1 MDFLS
6 RESDSDYAFRLQME
20 EALAASLS
28 FRSRTPQRPPS
39 PPIVARCGIAII
51 EENDQN
57 ESTAKTDS
65 ADVRL
70 RNRSYGIDFSKVVG
84 EGNSK
89 GKCKI
94 HETVT
99 GVRRDD
105 QNTNSRDTSGNGNM
119 RLSLVIQSEGTVRPV
134 QSVGEG
140 SSRVNAAAGKFNDN
154 VLYRLYFK
162 GLVSDENGKGKMT
175 DVLAGFGVAICDQRD
190 NLLFEMKGP
199 LIDNGMNR
207 QAAELKALIRG
218 LNEALKFGIKHIAIC
233 CDSYPIF
240 QYVSFPPL
248 CSSL

>member
-1 MDFLS
+1 MAFLP
-6 RESDSDYAFRLQME
+6 RDTDSDYAFRLQME

-28 FRSRTPQRPPS
+28 SRSRTPQRPPP
-39 PPIVARCGIAII
+39 PPIGASCGYAVI
-51 EENDQN
+51 EEDDQN

-65 ADVRL
+65 PGVRL
-70 RNRSYGIDFSKVVG
+70 GYGFDFRKAVG

-89 GKCKI
+89 GKGKI

-105 QNTNSRDTSGNGNM
+105 QNPNSRDNSGNSNM
-119 RLSLVIQSEGTVRPV
+119 RLSPVVQSQGTVGPV
-134 QSVGEG
+134 QLVGEG
-140 SSRVNAAAGKFNDN
+140 SSRVNAAAGNFNGN

-162 GLVSDENGKGKMT
+162 GLVSEENGKGKMT
-175 DVLAGFGVAICDQRD
+175 DVLSGFGIALCDLRD

-218 LNEALKFGIKHIAIC
+218 LNEALKFGIKHIVIC
-233 CDSYPIF
+233 CDYYPIF
-240 QYVSFPPL
+240 QYVSL
-248 CSSL
+248 SLSVS